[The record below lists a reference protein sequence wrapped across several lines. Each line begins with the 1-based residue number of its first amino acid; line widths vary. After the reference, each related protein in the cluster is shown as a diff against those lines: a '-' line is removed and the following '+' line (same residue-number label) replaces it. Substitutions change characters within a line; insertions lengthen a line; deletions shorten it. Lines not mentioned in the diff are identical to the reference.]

1 MQCHTAGSVCEVGA
15 GEMLRLQMH
24 HNASLADQG
33 MGAHLAAVGDLVT
46 AATDTVSDKAA
57 EGTQECAQGVC
68 IPPAS

>member
-1 MQCHTAGSVCEVGA
+1 MQCHAAGSVCEVDA

-33 MGAHLAAVGDLVT
+33 MAAHLAAVGDLLT

-57 EGTQECAQGVC
+57 EGNQECAKGEC
-68 IPPAS
+68 IPHAS